1 MRIQQPD
8 DTPLFTREP
17 QARMKPMHW
26 KWSNIVGSLDELT
39 SHISLDGGSAR
50 RTLKLANPGLE
61 YGTTPTYWVSIQYI
75 LPGEVASAHRHTP
88 EAFRFVISGSG
99 CSTTVGGENYDMNEG
114 DLVLTPSW
122 AWHDHTHQGSEPM
135 IWMEVL
141 DISLVRSFDSIFF
154 EDYTDELQPISA
166 TPRRSYAEWGSGIL
180 RPAGAPS
187 PQGGNPLLA
196 YPRAQAEAAITAAS
210 ELPSDAEN
218 DVILE
223 YQNPAS
229 GGPAMYTMSMKTQLI
244 RPGFD
249 GALHREL
256 GSKVYQVIEGSG
268 ITTVNDQEIR
278 WEKGDLF
285 AIPSWAAHKHANTS
299 DTPAR
304 LFRVDDS
311 PVLRAMGIYRSETLA
326 EAVTPAAVSG

>member
-1 MRIQQPD
+1 MTGDKIDSSREFNARLNAIGMRIQQPD

-26 KWSNIVGSLDELT
+26 KWSDIVGSLDELT

-135 IWMEVL
+135 IWMDVL
-141 DISLVRSFDSIFF
+141 DISRITPTSCSRSVRPLVGHTPNGAQESCVRL
-154 EDYTDELQPISA
+154 ERPHPRAA
-166 TPRRSYAEWGSGIL
+166 TPSWPTPEPRRRRQSPQRRSYPRTRRTTSSSNTKTR
-180 RPAGAPS
+180 RPAG
-187 PQGGNPLLA
+187 
-196 YPRAQAEAAITAAS
+196 
-210 ELPSDAEN
+210 
-218 DVILE
+218 
-223 YQNPAS
+223 
-229 GGPAMYTMSMKTQLI
+229 
-244 RPGFD
+244 RPCT
-249 GALHREL
+249 RC
-256 GSKVYQVIEGSG
+256 
-268 ITTVNDQEIR
+268 R
-278 WEKGDLF
+278 
-285 AIPSWAAHKHANTS
+285 
-299 DTPAR
+299 
-304 LFRVDDS
+304 
-311 PVLRAMGIYRSETLA
+311 
-326 EAVTPAAVSG
+326 